1 MTKWCAIL
9 LVFMLKMHTGY
20 MVLVWIAIA
29 VGILLVAILIV
40 KATKT
45 NPREIAGMDMRC
57 KKCGTETGGMMCPK
71 CNKTFGV

>member
-1 MTKWCAIL
+1 
-9 LVFMLKMHTGY
+9 
-20 MVLVWIAIA
+20 MVLVWIGIA

-45 NPREIAGMDMRC
+45 NPHEIAGMAMVC
-57 KKCGTETGGMMCPK
+57 KKCGTNTGGMACPK